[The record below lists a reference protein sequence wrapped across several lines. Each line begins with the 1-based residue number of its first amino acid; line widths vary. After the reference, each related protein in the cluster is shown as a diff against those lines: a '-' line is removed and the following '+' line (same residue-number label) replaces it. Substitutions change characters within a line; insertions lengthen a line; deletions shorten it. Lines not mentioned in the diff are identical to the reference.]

1 MQHMRIYCSSLIL
14 IIALML
20 GSSTLEAQGLP
31 TRYATLELFTNTPC
45 PICGSQNPGLFS
57 RLGNYEGEYHLISF
71 YPGQPYSSCI
81 FYQANTLQNAIRLQ
95 HYPGEIFGS
104 PTVALNGLDFKSSS
118 GVNTTVLDNLTGG
131 TSWLHVDV
139 EETAGTNRTVTI
151 NLEDVVGGS
160 LSAGQL
166 FAVIVEKEI
175 FYNAPNGETV
185 HHNVFRRFL
194 TTATGDAVDLS
205 NGAATKTYQYAV
217 EGGWSADQT
226 YIIAWVSDPTTK
238 EIYNSGT
245 RFDPDFISSVGPELS
260 AIPVKIYPNPAT
272 SEVILSLPSGVTSAD
287 ISVYDFQGRE
297 VLSLAHQTQPE
308 VRINTENFLQGQ
320 YLIRMV
326 GDQKVF
332 AGEFQILRKE

>member
-1 MQHMRIYCSSLIL
+1 MRTYFSALIL
-14 IIALML
+14 GVLFIFGPSHM
-20 GSSTLEAQGLP
+20 EAQTLP
-31 TRYATLELFTNTPC
+31 LRYATLELFTNTPC
-45 PICGSQNPGLFS
+45 PICGSQNPGLFN

-81 FYQANTLQNAIRLQ
+81 FYQANIPQNAIRLN

-139 EETAGTNRTVTI
+139 EETSGTDRTVTI

-194 TTATGDAVDLS
+194 TAATGDPVDLS
-205 NGAATKTYQYAV
+205 SGTATKTYQYAV
-217 EGGWSADQT
+217 EGGWNADQT

-245 RFDPDFISSVGPELS
+245 RFDPDFVSGVNPVEPLS
-260 AIPVKIYPNPAT
+260 ALSLYPNPAT
-272 SEVILSLPSGVTSAD
+272 SEVNITLPADVTAAEVK
-287 ISVYDFQGRE
+287 VYDHLGRL
-297 VLSLAHQTQPE
+297 VRSILAASGPVVNIPAGDLSSGRYI
-308 VRINTENFLQGQ
+308 VK
-320 YLIRMV
+320 LIS
-326 GDQKVF
+326 
-332 AGEFQILRKE
+332 GEKLYSGSFEIIR